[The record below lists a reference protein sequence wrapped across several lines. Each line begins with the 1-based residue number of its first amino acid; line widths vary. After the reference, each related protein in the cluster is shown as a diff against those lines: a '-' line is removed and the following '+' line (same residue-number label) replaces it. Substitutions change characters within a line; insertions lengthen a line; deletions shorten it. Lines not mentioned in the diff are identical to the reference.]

1 MKQTDSVIKVCSIEE
16 DKAPS
21 LGKCCMCQR
30 RVLNDP
36 DEFWT
41 SETRL
46 IGNKLFCGGC
56 LLELHPI
63 VNEIK
68 EAYDQQ
74 ETIANDEGYFY
85 SIDMAT
91 GRMVT
96 NDS

>member
-1 MKQTDSVIKVCSIEE
+1 VKQANSVIKVCSIGDEE
-16 DKAPS
+16 AY

-30 RVLNDP
+30 RVNNDP

-56 LLELHPI
+56 LLELHP
-63 VNEIK
+63 VVEEVKYEYNT
-68 EAYDQQ
+68 Q
-74 ETIANDEGYFY
+74 ETIANREGYFY

-91 GRMVT
+91 GRMVID
-96 NDS
+96 DS